1 MSKYFQCFDIVFDVR
16 RLKDLTQELLQMRS
30 VCSVFYMFNWTSIE
44 QTVPAVEKCRL
55 KYFKVNCL
63 NCGCNNYLL
72 ISNTT
77 SYSPLCH
84 KQHTDSEFP
93 SPLAKRR
100 LGNRKCSRN
109 CLNGIV
115 TIPVFKFRLTICIV
129 TLPRIVLITLSEVS
143 LAQFYFYTHCLFTV
157 SWNKKLE
164 VEVLYSSPCNF
175 RNSSKMHSA
184 EN

>member
-1 MSKYFQCFDIVFDVR
+1 M
-16 RLKDLTQELLQMRS
+16 
-30 VCSVFYMFNWTSIE
+30 
-44 QTVPAVEKCRL
+44 EKCRL

-63 NCGCNNYLL
+63 NCGCNSYLL

-77 SYSPLCH
+77 SYSTLCH
-84 KQHTDSEFP
+84 KHTDSEIP
-93 SPLAKRR
+93 ATLATAKGR
-100 LGNRKCSRN
+100 LRNCKCSRN
-109 CLNGIV
+109 SSNGIV

-157 SWNKKLE
+157 SWNKKLV

-175 RNSSKMHSA
+175 RNSSKINSA
-184 EN
+184 KN